1 MRKQI
6 WMAHAILFLL
16 VLILYSCAA
25 QPKCEMAGISD
36 NDPGLWLG
44 LYHGFILPFS
54 LLGKI
59 FNLNIGIHA
68 SSYSG
73 SLYWIGYLIG
83 ITLLLR
89 IIIFFTVNNERFK

>member
-1 MRKQI
+1 MRKHI
-6 WMAHAILFLL
+6 RMVFAILFLL

-25 QPKCEMAGISD
+25 KPKCEMAGISEH
-36 NDPGLWLG
+36 DPGLWLG

-83 ITLLLR
+83 ITLLIR
-89 IIIFFTVNNERFK
+89 IIIFFAVNNEKFN